1 MTPIKKFHSLALTAA
16 AVCTAGVACD
26 GHAQGYPAKSI
37 RMLVGFPVGVSSDT
51 GARLISQKLSDYT
64 GQSVVVENRPGAA
77 GQLATERVI
86 ASPPDG
92 YTLLTLTAAETIRP
106 AMRAKLP
113 YDAKRDLAAISLLGT
128 SAYVLLAHPTVP
140 ARNIK
145 EIVALAGAAPGKMSY
160 GATGVGSTSHLA
172 GELFNHMA
180 KVKLLMVSYKG
191 STESA
196 VATASGQVDMSF
208 STITAVLPLLDSGRL
223 KPIAVTTLKRSPLMP
238 NTPTIDESGVKGYE
252 CVAWFGVVAPA
263 GTPRDIIDRLNA
275 LMLKAGPELTPQMSK
290 QGIDIKTNTPEQFG
304 AMIRNEIDQN
314 IKLIRAAGIKPE

>member
-1 MTPIKKFHSLALTAA
+1 
-16 AVCTAGVACD
+16 
-26 GHAQGYPAKSI
+26 
-37 RMLVGFPVGVSSDT
+37 
-51 GARLISQKLSDYT
+51 
-64 GQSVVVENRPGAA
+64 VVVENRPGAA
-77 GQLATERVI
+77 GQLATERAVQ
-86 ASPPDG
+86 SPPDG
-92 YTLLTLTAAETIRP
+92 YTLMMLTAAETIRP

-113 YDAKRDLAAISLLGT
+113 YDAKRDLAAISLIGV
-128 SAYVLLAHPTVP
+128 SSYVLLAHPSVP
-140 ARNIK
+140 ARTIK
-145 EIVALAGAAPGKMSY
+145 EVIALAAAAPGKMSY

-180 KVKLLMVSYKG
+180 KVKMLMVSYKG

-196 VATASGQVDMSF
+196 VATASGQTDLSF

-238 NTPTIDESGVKGYE
+238 NTPTIDESGLKGYE

-263 GTPRDIIDRLNA
+263 GTPKDIIDRLNS
-275 LMLKAGPELTPQMSK
+275 LIVKAGPELAPQMSK
-290 QGIDIKTNTPEQFG
+290 QGLDIKTNSPDQFT

>member
-1 MTPIKKFHSLALTAA
+1 MYCSRILRCP
-16 AVCTAGVACD
+16 
-26 GHAQGYPAKSI
+26 
-37 RMLVGFPVGVSSDT
+37 
-51 GARLISQKLSDYT
+51 
-64 GQSVVVENRPGAA
+64 
-77 GQLATERVI
+77 
-86 ASPPDG
+86 
-92 YTLLTLTAAETIRP
+92 
-106 AMRAKLP
+106 
-113 YDAKRDLAAISLLGT
+113 
-128 SAYVLLAHPTVP
+128 
-140 ARNIK
+140 RNIK

-238 NTPTIDESGVKGYE
+238 NTPTIDESGMKSYE